1 MQPPI
6 SLYVS
11 DEWLRMKAFFAP
23 RGGGGGGGGGS
34 GGGANTDANKDTGTG
49 AGTGGERRRQRRHHS
64 PYNWHVACGDYATN

>member
-23 RGGGGGGGGGS
+23 RGGGGS

-49 AGTGGERRRQRRHHS
+49 A
-64 PYNWHVACGDYATN
+64 NAT